1 MGLKKGRTF
10 VSNAPLLFFEV
21 EGELPGSRIDLD
33 QPGRIKV
40 KAEAY
45 SQVPMGR
52 LDLIANGKVVHSV
65 PGDGEGRVLRYEGQ
79 IELTESAWVAARVTG
94 GRHRLLVNNPTLFAH
109 TTPVHCVIQ
118 GKPFVDQD
126 AVRYFLGRIEEL
138 RQTVLTKALYE
149 SPSQQMEALAAIDEA
164 KRVYRGKLDSE

>member
-21 EGELPGSRIDLD
+21 EGELPGSRLALR
-33 QPGRIKV
+33 QPGRIRV

-45 SQVPMGR
+45 SQVPMGK
-52 LDLIANGKVVHSV
+52 LDLIANGKVFHSV
-65 PGDGEGRVLRYEGQ
+65 PGDGAGRVLSYEGE

-94 GRHRLLVNNPTLFAH
+94 GGHRLLVNNPTLFAH

-118 GKPFVDQD
+118 GKPFVDRD
-126 AVRYFLGRIEEL
+126 SVRYFLDRIEEL
-138 RQTVLTKALYE
+138 RQLVLTKALYE
-149 SPSQQMEALAAIDEA
+149 SPSQQIEALSAIDEA
-164 KRVYRGKLDSE
+164 EGVYRSKLD